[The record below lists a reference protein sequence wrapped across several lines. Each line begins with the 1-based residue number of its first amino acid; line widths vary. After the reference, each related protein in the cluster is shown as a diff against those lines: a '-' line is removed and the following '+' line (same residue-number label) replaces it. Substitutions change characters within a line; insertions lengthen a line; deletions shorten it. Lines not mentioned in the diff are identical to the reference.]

1 MLSLSQTTLDFGQGK
16 YGKDWMIINDGVMGG
31 ISDGQARLDED
42 SLVFFG
48 SLSLENNGGFA
59 SVRSRF
65 NRYDFSEFKTLTI
78 RFKAQGG
85 NFSLM
90 FEQSRYFYNPYFA
103 LGLKPSEDWQEITI
117 ALRDLEQIRLGNKTG
132 KTLGDKPLKAIRI
145 GFIKA
150 DKKTTPFKLEIDYI
164 KFK

>member
-1 MLSLSQTTLDFGQGK
+1 MFSLSQSTLDFGQGK
-16 YGKDWMIINDGVMGG
+16 YGNDWMIINDGVMGG
-31 ISDGQARLDED
+31 ISDGQARLEED

-65 NRYDFSEFKTLTI
+65 DRYDFSEFETLTI

-85 NFSLM
+85 KFSMM

-103 LGLKPSEDWQEITI
+103 LNLQSSEDWQEITI
-117 ALRDLEQIRLGNKTG
+117 SLSDLEQIRMGNKTG
-132 KTLGDKPLKAIRI
+132 KTLGDNPLKAIRI

-150 DKKTTPFKLEIDYI
+150 DKKTNPFKLEIDYI